1 MLNQWI
7 SISKFSDM
15 SHLDFLTSW
24 SFPASLLRDVM
35 VTQDRSVP
43 LLRPDLKILL
53 SKRVIEI
60 QNELSPTAHL
70 QNHLEDGVG
79 EWNWER
85 HKRNNRGTTLHKSI
99 LYAFVSELFG
109 EVEAYKLQHF
119 PQDFWAACSSPALP
133 TSWKPQP
140 HSSKTPLK
148 STKAMTEK
156 SSINFLNPEERYFSD
171 SIFSFLLFSLLTF
184 PCKTAL

>member
-1 MLNQWI
+1 
-7 SISKFSDM
+7 M

-79 EWNWER
+79 E
-85 HKRNNRGTTLHKSI
+85 
-99 LYAFVSELFG
+99 
-109 EVEAYKLQHF
+109 
-119 PQDFWAACSSPALP
+119 
-133 TSWKPQP
+133 
-140 HSSKTPLK
+140 
-148 STKAMTEK
+148 
-156 SSINFLNPEERYFSD
+156 
-171 SIFSFLLFSLLTF
+171 
-184 PCKTAL
+184 